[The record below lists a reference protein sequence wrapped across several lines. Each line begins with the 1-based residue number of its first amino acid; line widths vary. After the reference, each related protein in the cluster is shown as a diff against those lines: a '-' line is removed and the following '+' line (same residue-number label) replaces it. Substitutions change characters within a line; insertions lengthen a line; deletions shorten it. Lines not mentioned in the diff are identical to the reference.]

1 MMPNNASSSD
11 EEIIARNQSSIETLC
26 RAIFFGEGQ
35 FSLILV
41 RCNYETLR
49 RQMVQELQQR
59 CEIDI
64 KEIYLPASTTK
75 VYDTLQT
82 ILAGETPQALMVFGL
97 EHLSALDEAIV
108 SMNLDRPKFSQE
120 CPYPFLLWI
129 KDEIHPKLIRLS
141 PDIESWSTSVKFA
154 LSGNQLLA
162 NLREKINA
170 IFRAVTDNPRG
181 KFLSNFSIL
190 GEQGCTEF
198 QSALTD
204 LQSLQISLE
213 PELQAGVQF
222 VQGRDAY
229 AGDELDKA
237 FNLYEESLQFWQ
249 KQAISPIEANTGENQ
264 GRGSARVSP
273 MEATTEQF
281 PEQNEAVENQ
291 QETGAIYQGII
302 LFHIGLCYGR
312 KAEKYPSQ
320 KQHYWNLARQLY
332 QEGIQSFEK
341 VNRPD
346 LVTIIISHL
355 GEILLRQN
363 DWETL
368 KIIAEKSVKL
378 HQTYRHSLR
387 LAQDYGFLAKVG
399 VEQGRWED
407 AKQASLLAIES
418 LNQASSLETYPD
430 LYPFLWEQM
439 FRLCLVKA
447 HRHLNQ
453 KQEAIHNLEIAATL
467 LEIGFKNS
475 DPRYDT
481 QRYLRVLEILRN
493 LYFEEGDY
501 LTAFAIKQQQRSVEQ
516 QYGLRAFIGAVRLQ
530 PQQAA
535 LNPAV
540 VDLAAQG
547 SVARE
552 IIASGRQQDIE
563 NLKIRINSHQHTLT
577 IIHGPS
583 GVGKSSII
591 TAGLIP
597 ALKQG
602 CIRTRYV
609 LPVVLPV
616 YNEWVGRLGKKL
628 AESFLERCGIEIT
641 PPDTPEQILQLLQE
655 TANRNLVN
663 VLIFDQFEEFFW
675 NCSDLEL
682 KLQFYR
688 FLNNCLNLP
697 FVKVILSLRTDCLHY
712 LLEAPQLIYLEAINN
727 DILSKDILYYLGNF
741 SPSQAK
747 NIIQTLSQNAQ
758 LYLQAELIEQFVV
771 DLTDNQGQI
780 RPIELQIAGYQLQNK
795 NIKTLAQY
803 QKKGPKQKLV
813 ADYLEEVIHDCGP
826 ENEPA
831 ARMVLYLLTDQNNL
845 RPLKTSAQLAA
856 ELGEDGPKLEVVLQI
871 LVQSGIIFL
880 VKESEVDFYQLI
892 HDYLVPLIRHRQE
905 RELQTELRL
914 TKEQLRQALHQE
926 QHERNRAEIAEIEAL
941 SSLSQVMLL
950 SHDELGALMAIVK
963 AGQRLKETY
972 SPENVKEKTIEKLRQ
987 TLAQVREKNRL
998 QGHQDWVTQIAYSPD
1013 GQILASA
1020 GADATVKLWQTDGTE
1035 MLTFRQHQDWVNS
1048 ISFSPDGQMIASASW
1063 DKTVK
1068 VWHLD
1073 GQLIVSLENHNDRVY
1088 AASFSPDGRLLAAA
1102 SADGIVK
1109 LWNVQEGWTENQI
1122 FAGHV
1127 GGANHLCFSPNGENL
1142 AVACGNNHI
1151 KLWKTDGSLLTEISA
1166 HNERVWKVAFSPD
1179 GRLLASASADNTVKI
1194 WQVENTGLIL
1204 QTTLDNYQNW
1214 VTSISFSPDGQRL
1227 ATASWDNTVKIWYL
1241 SQSGLPV
1248 LQAVFNGHT
1257 DKVNSVCFSKDGVT
1271 LASAGADKIIRIW
1284 HTGGNCVQTLLGH
1297 QGNVLGVSFSPNG
1310 EFIATAGFDKTI
1322 KIWQKNGTLQAT
1334 LSAHQ
1339 DWVKRVCFSPALN
1352 LFLSAGADH
1361 TVKIWQFQP
1370 PQNQPIL
1377 QASFSEH
1384 QDWVTALAFRPDG
1397 LRFVS
1402 ASADKTIKVWSVEGK
1417 ILQTLTGHTDKVWA
1431 VSFSPN
1437 GKFLASGSWDR
1448 TVKLWNLET
1457 GTFIS
1462 LEADTDR
1469 VFSVCFS
1476 PDGKLLASAGGD
1488 KVIKIWQIQETD
1500 KPILWQTWPGHSDMI
1515 LDVCFSPDGKILA
1528 SASADHTVKLWT
1540 LDGTE
1545 LQTFAGHKDMV
1556 CQVSFSQQ
1564 ENILASA
1571 GGDGTVKLW
1580 DVERIEA
1587 EALDLDGL
1595 LWRGTHW
1602 LADFLKNN

>member
-1 MMPNNASSSD
+1 MRP
-11 EEIIARNQSSIETLC
+11 RRPPSI
-26 RAIFFGEGQ
+26 R
-35 FSLILV
+35 
-41 RCNYETLR
+41 
-49 RQMVQELQQR
+49 
-59 CEIDI
+59 
-64 KEIYLPASTTK
+64 
-75 VYDTLQT
+75 
-82 ILAGETPQALMVFGL
+82 
-97 EHLSALDEAIV
+97 
-108 SMNLDRPKFSQE
+108 
-120 CPYPFLLWI
+120 
-129 KDEIHPKLIRLS
+129 
-141 PDIESWSTSVKFA
+141 
-154 LSGNQLLA
+154 
-162 NLREKINA
+162 
-170 IFRAVTDNPRG
+170 
-181 KFLSNFSIL
+181 
-190 GEQGCTEF
+190 
-198 QSALTD
+198 
-204 LQSLQISLE
+204 
-213 PELQAGVQF
+213 
-222 VQGRDAY
+222 
-229 AGDELDKA
+229 
-237 FNLYEESLQFWQ
+237 
-249 KQAISPIEANTGENQ
+249 
-264 GRGSARVSP
+264 
-273 MEATTEQF
+273 
-281 PEQNEAVENQ
+281 
-291 QETGAIYQGII
+291 
-302 LFHIGLCYGR
+302 
-312 KAEKYPSQ
+312 
-320 KQHYWNLARQLY
+320 
-332 QEGIQSFEK
+332 
-341 VNRPD
+341 
-346 LVTIIISHL
+346 
-355 GEILLRQN
+355 
-363 DWETL
+363 
-368 KIIAEKSVKL
+368 
-378 HQTYRHSLR
+378 
-387 LAQDYGFLAKVG
+387 
-399 VEQGRWED
+399 
-407 AKQASLLAIES
+407 
-418 LNQASSLETYPD
+418 
-430 LYPFLWEQM
+430 
-439 FRLCLVKA
+439 
-447 HRHLNQ
+447 
-453 KQEAIHNLEIAATL
+453 
-467 LEIGFKNS
+467 
-475 DPRYDT
+475 
-481 QRYLRVLEILRN
+481 
-493 LYFEEGDY
+493 
-501 LTAFAIKQQQRSVEQ
+501 
-516 QYGLRAFIGAVRLQ
+516 AVRLQ
-530 PQQAA
+530 PQHAA

-540 VDLAAQG
+540 VDLATQG
-547 SVARE
+547 RVARE

-616 YNEWVGRLGKKL
+616 YNEWVSRLGKKL

-641 PPDTPEQILQLLQE
+641 PPDSPDQILQLLQE
-655 TANRNLVN
+655 TANRNLIN

-675 NCSDLEL
+675 TCSDLEL

-712 LLEAPQLIYLEAINN
+712 LLEAPQLINLEAINN

-741 SPSQAK
+741 SPSQAR

-831 ARMVLYLLTDQNNL
+831 ARMVLYLLTDENNL
-845 RPLKTSAQLAA
+845 RPLKTYAQLAV
-856 ELGEDGPKLEVVLQI
+856 ELGEDSPKIELVLQI
-871 LVQSGIIFL
+871 LVQSGITFL

-892 HDYLVPLIRHRQE
+892 HDYLVPLIRQRQE

-972 SPENVKEKTIEKLRQ
+972 SPKNVKEKTIRKLRQ

-1035 MLTFRQHQDWVNS
+1035 ILTFRQHQDWVNS

-1073 GQLIVSLENHNDRVY
+1073 GELIVSLENHNERVY
-1088 AASFSPDGRLLAAA
+1088 ATSFSPDGRMLAAA

-1122 FAGHV
+1122 FLGHV
-1127 GGANHLCFSPNGENL
+1127 GGANHLCFSPNAEIL

-1166 HNERVWKVAFSPD
+1166 HNERVWKVTFSPD

-1248 LQAVFNGHT
+1248 LQAIFNGHT
-1257 DKVNSVCFSKDGVT
+1257 DKVNSVCFSKDGIT

-1310 EFIATAGFDKTI
+1310 KFIATAGFDKTI

-1339 DWVKRVCFSPALN
+1339 DWVKRVCFSPSGN
-1352 LFLSAGADH
+1352 LFLSASADH

-1462 LEADTDR
+1462 LEADTER
-1469 VFSVCFS
+1469 VFSVSFS

-1488 KVIKIWQIQETD
+1488 QVIKMWQIEETD
-1500 KPILWQTWPGHSDMI
+1500 KPILGQTWQAHSDMI
-1515 LDVCFSPDGKILA
+1515 LDVSFSPDGKILA

-1556 CQVSFSQQ
+1556 CQINFSQK

-1580 DVERIEA
+1580 DLETIEPQ
-1587 EALDLDGL
+1587 ALDLDGL
-1595 LWRGTHW
+1595 LLRGSHW